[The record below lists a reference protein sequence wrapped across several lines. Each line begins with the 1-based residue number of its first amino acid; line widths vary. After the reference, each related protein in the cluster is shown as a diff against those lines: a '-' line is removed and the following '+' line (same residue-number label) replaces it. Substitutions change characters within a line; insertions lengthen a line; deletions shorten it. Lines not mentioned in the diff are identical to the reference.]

1 MNPTPKP
8 NRSLKTEIKFMI
20 AAIPILIF
28 TGILPDH
35 LYGQDVSDKFL
46 RVGHYFS
53 EDEALQQLNKFME
66 GYPTVQLWQEKAGLI
81 KEGILKGA
89 DLYPLPEKTSLN
101 AIRTNKR
108 EYDGYIVENVA
119 FESLPGVFVTGSL
132 YSPTGHS
139 GKIPGILS
147 FHGHWNSPDDY
158 GRFREDAQNRCASLA
173 RMGAMVLSI
182 DMVGYGETREW
193 GWEHNYP
200 GVLKLQLWN
209 SIRAVDFLLGLE
221 NIDSK
226 RVAATGASGGATQ
239 VFLLTAVDERIT
251 VSVPVVQVSAH
262 FYGGCECESGMPIH
276 ASSHNET
283 NNVEIAAMAAP
294 RSMLLVSNGGD
305 WTKNNP
311 EVEYPHIR
319 YIYKLFGAEKEVA
332 NVHFPDEG
340 HGFEFSKRKAVYPF
354 LAKHLKLDIYSI
366 IDQYGNIS
374 EEGIVIEPY
383 EELIVFSEK
392 NPPPDHAIKSN
403 DLVVWE

>member
-1 MNPTPKP
+1 MNPISTPH
-8 NRSLKTEIKFMI
+8 RSLKRKINTLI
-20 AAIPILIF
+20 AIIPVLLF
-28 TGILPDH
+28 AGILPDH
-35 LYGQDVSDKFL
+35 LYGQDEDKKFL

-53 EDEALQQLNKFME
+53 EEEAVQQLNKFME
-66 GYPTVQLWQEKAGLI
+66 SYPTARLWQEKAALI

-89 DLYPLPEKTSLN
+89 DLYPLPEKTPLN

-132 YSPTGHS
+132 YYPSGHS

-147 FHGHWNSPDDY
+147 FHGHWDSPDNY
-158 GRFREDAQNRCASLA
+158 GRFREDAQSRCASLA
-173 RMGAMVLSI
+173 RMGAMVLSV
-182 DMVGYGETREW
+182 DMVGYGESREW
-193 GWEHNYP
+193 GWEHRYP

-209 SIRAVDFLLGLE
+209 SIRALDFLLGIE
-221 NIDSK
+221 NIDSR

-251 VSVPVVQVSAH
+251 VSAPVVQVSAH
-262 FYGGCECESGMPIH
+262 FYGGCVCESGMPVH
-276 ASSHNET
+276 AGRHHET
-283 NNVEIAAMAAP
+283 NNVEIAALAAP
-294 RSMLLVSNGGD
+294 RPLLLVSNGGD

-319 YIYKLFGAEKEVA
+319 AIYKLLGAEKNVA
-332 NVHFPDEG
+332 NVHFPEED

-354 LAKHLKLDIYSI
+354 LARHLQLDIYSV

-383 EELIVFSEK
+383 EKLVVFSEK
-392 NPPPDHAIKSN
+392 NPPPGHAIKSN